1 MNIRRFFCA
10 ALFAA
15 TLWRMPA
22 AVAQSADAP
31 PPTSAAPTD
40 IAELPS
46 PRDHLDRILSQS
58 LYHRWQL
65 RQQREQQGESMRLQ
79 MQWLQRWA
87 DNARDWLDRWFHRS
101 RRDRDPVE
109 SSSGSAWGG
118 IGSVVGVLAW
128 AVAAALVALLL
139 VMGYRMF
146 RDARAVS
153 RGSTTISRKKLEQA
167 MRDGHA
173 LAAASPVWLA
183 EADRLAGE
191 KDLRL
196 AFRAIYLALLSGLH
210 SANRIDYR
218 RNRTNW
224 MYVRRYRGPDDHRQ
238 TFAALT
244 HIFDNVWYGSH
255 TAELDA
261 FDRIKRNVTQL
272 LAEAS
277 PDHA

>member
-1 MNIRRFFCA
+1 MNIRRFLCA
-10 ALFAA
+10 ALLAA
-15 TLWRMPA
+15 MLWQTPT
-22 AVAQSADAP
+22 VIAQSVDAP
-31 PPTSAAPTD
+31 SPTAAAPTD
-40 IAELPS
+40 NTELPS

-58 LYHRWQL
+58 LYQRWQL
-65 RQQREQQGESMRLQ
+65 RQSREQGESIRLQ

-87 DNARDWLDRWFHRS
+87 DNARDWLDRRFHRS
-101 RRDRDPVE
+101 RRDRAPVE
-109 SSSGSAWGG
+109 QSSGSAWAGV
-118 IGSVVGVLAW
+118 GSVIRVLAW
-128 AVAAALVALLL
+128 VVAAALVVLLL
-139 VMGYRMF
+139 VMGFRMI

-191 KDLRL
+191 EDLRL

-224 MYVRRYRGPDDHRQ
+224 MYVRRYRGPDEHRQ
-238 TFAALT
+238 TFASLT
-244 HIFDNVWYGSH
+244 RIFDNVWYGSH

-261 FDRIKRNVTQL
+261 FDRIKRSVTQL